1 LVLAI
6 TNWPRIRQATD
17 PIQAKM
23 ALNEAGGYEEL
34 LIPRTSTAAAVSAAT
49 TGE

>member
-1 LVLAI
+1 LVLTI

-17 PIQAKM
+17 PILAKT

-34 LIPRTSTAAAVSAAT
+34 LIPTTITAAAVSAAT

>member
-1 LVLAI
+1 LVLTI

-17 PIQAKM
+17 PIQAKT
-23 ALNEAGGYEEL
+23 ALIETGGYEEM
-34 LIPRTSTAAAVSAAT
+34 LIPRTITAAAVSAAT